1 MKDKAPDFQKLLRP
15 LPPTAKFSDPDFYIW
30 CGSAVRGGDGRYHLF
45 YSRWPRKLGFN
56 AWVTHSEVAHAT
68 SETPFGPFT
77 HRDIALPARGRQ
89 FWDGLCTHN
98 PTIHRFGDR
107 YYLYYMGN
115 TGDGRNLP
123 TLNWTH
129 RNNQRIGVAVATSPD
144 GPWTRS
150 RQPLIEPTA
159 GFHDALCCANPSV
172 AARPGGGYLMVYKG
186 VADKKPLPFGGP
198 VLHCV
203 ATSDSPTGP
212 FRKFPDPVFKK
223 PGVDFAAED
232 PFIWYDSGVYWAIVK
247 DFGGHFTL
255 AGKSLA
261 LFESTDGFHWDV
273 AKHPLVSR
281 LELRWEN
288 GLPQKMELLER
299 PQLLFENGVPIAL
312 YCAAD
317 EGGGALTYCVQI
329 PLAH

>member
-1 MKDKAPDFQKLLRP
+1 MKDLDFRKLLRP
-15 LPPTAKFSDPDFYIW
+15 LPRTAKFADPEYYIW
-30 CGSAVRGGDGRYHLF
+30 CGSAVRGEDGRYHLF

-68 SETPFGPFT
+68 AETPLGPFT
-77 HRDIALPARGRQ
+77 HRDVALPARGAP

-98 PTIHRFGDR
+98 PTIHRFGDK

-129 RNNQRIGVAVATSPD
+129 RNNQRIGVAVADSPE

-150 RQPLIEPTA
+150 RQPLIEPTP

-172 AARPGGGYLMVYKG
+172 TARPGGGYLMVYKG

-203 ATSDSPTGP
+203 ATGDSPAGP
-212 FRKFPDPVFKK
+212 FRKSPDPVFRK
-223 PGVDFAAED
+223 PGVDFPAED
-232 PFIWYDSGVYWAIVK
+232 PFIWSDSGGYRAIVK
-247 DFGGHFTL
+247 DFGGHFTH
-255 AGKSLA
+255 AGRSLA
-261 LFESTDGFHWDV
+261 LFESADGFHWDV
-273 AKHPLVSR
+273 SKHPLVSR
-281 LELRWEN
+281 LELRWED
-288 GLPQKMELLER
+288 GRLQKLHLLER
-299 PQLLFENGVPIAL
+299 PQLLIENGVPIAL

-317 EGGGALTYCVQI
+317 EGNGALTYCVQI